1 MKKGE
6 EKGNTCGEKNVPF
19 PNFYSVHKRS
29 FATKNV
35 LLRDPHHFMNMEKTF
50 FKYQEGKAKQYNV
63 KYIYCKNLISQLKLY
78 GAASCEERGGNPNGG
93 SATEER
99 GSR

>member
-1 MKKGE
+1 MYFIFPRNSGEKGG
-6 EKGNTCGEKNVPF
+6 EKGNMWRENVPF

-35 LLRDPHHFMNMEKTF
+35 LLRDPHHFMKMEKTF

-63 KYIYCKNLISQLKLY
+63 KYISLKINFS
-78 GAASCEERGGNPNGG
+78 AQAIWRGFL
-93 SATEER
+93 
-99 GSR
+99 